1 MSEKKPK
8 QTRRPRSKE
17 IKPYMV
23 GGSYTD
29 TSNAASPTATR
40 SRRNNSGSIE
50 RSDRFKNISDGIIP
64 FNHNKY
70 SSNSTLDVRDAVIL
84 CQKAYYNFAIFRS
97 TIDLMTEFSMSDVY
111 FRGGSKKSREFF
123 EAFFKKISLWSIQ
136 DKFFREYY
144 RSGNVFLYRFD
155 AILQPKDVRRITQ
168 TFGAEADLLA
178 EKTIPARY
186 ITLNPSDIQVAGNLT
201 FHNAV
206 YYKSLSDYELAR
218 LREPR
223 TEEDAQ
229 VLEGLPKEIREQI
242 KKKQTSSIQIPLDNE
257 KITAIFYKK
266 QDYEPLS
273 VPMGYPVLEDLNW
286 KQEMKKMD
294 MAVTRTTQQAILL
307 ITMGNEP
314 DKGGVNQKN
323 LENMQKLFVNQSVG
337 RVLVAD
343 YTTKAD
349 FVIPDIAGILDP
361 KKYDVVDKDIQI
373 GLNNIL
379 LGVGER
385 FSNQVAKAEM
395 FLGRLRRGR
404 EAFMNDF
411 LVPEIRRISKELGF
425 KGVPTPVFDEINLK
439 DETNIH
445 RIYSRLVEIGVL
457 TPEEALEAFKTG
469 RLPDAEMS
477 VENQKKFQEL
487 KEDGLY
493 EPLTGAGGH
502 PNNPNEV
509 KQGKVTVPPQ
519 MNGRPPGSTGPQTT
533 KKATPVG
540 QGPQSKR
547 PVSASVNFSVTKV
560 KENMVLSQKLNDKII
575 SSLKR
580 KHKLKKLSEEQMD
593 VVEQISNIIISNEEP
608 GDWLKSTTAYIAK
621 PIDKNK
627 DRVDKVQEVALI
639 HQLDDYMAGI
649 LFASRIAKT
658 TEEKDA
664 KE

>member
-1 MSEKKPK
+1 
-8 QTRRPRSKE
+8 
-17 IKPYMV
+17 
-23 GGSYTD
+23 
-29 TSNAASPTATR
+29 
-40 SRRNNSGSIE
+40 
-50 RSDRFKNISDGIIP
+50 
-64 FNHNKY
+64 
-70 SSNSTLDVRDAVIL
+70 
-84 CQKAYYNFAIFRS
+84 
-97 TIDLMTEFSMSDVY
+97 
-111 FRGGSKKSREFF
+111 
-123 EAFFKKISLWSIQ
+123 
-136 DKFFREYY
+136 
-144 RSGNVFLYRFD
+144 
-155 AILQPKDVRRITQ
+155 
-168 TFGAEADLLA
+168 
-178 EKTIPARY
+178 
-186 ITLNPSDIQVAGNLT
+186 
-201 FHNAV
+201 
-206 YYKSLSDYELAR
+206 
-218 LREPR
+218 
-223 TEEDAQ
+223 
-229 VLEGLPKEIREQI
+229 
-242 KKKQTSSIQIPLDNE
+242 
-257 KITAIFYKK
+257 
-266 QDYEPLS
+266 
-273 VPMGYPVLEDLNW
+273 
-286 KQEMKKMD
+286 
-294 MAVTRTTQQAILL
+294 
-307 ITMGNEP
+307 
-314 DKGGVNQKN
+314 
-323 LENMQKLFVNQSVG
+323 MQKLFVNQSVG

>member
-23 GGSYTD
+23 GGSIYTE
-29 TSNAASPTATR
+29 TSNAATPTATR
-40 SRRNNSGSIE
+40 SRRNNSGNIE
-50 RSDRFKNISDGIIP
+50 RTDRFKNINDGIIP

-123 EAFFKKISLWSIQ
+123 EAFFNKIGLWSIQ

-144 RSGNVFLYRFD
+144 RSGNVFMYRFD
-155 AILQPKDVRRITQ
+155 AILQPKDVRKITQ

-178 EKTIPARY
+178 EKSIPARY

-201 FHNAV
+201 FHNAT
-206 YYKSLSDYELAR
+206 YFKNLSDYELAR

-223 TEEDAQ
+223 TEEDVQ
-229 VLEGLPKEIREQI
+229 VLEGLPKKVRDEI

-257 KITAIFYKK
+257 KITAVFYKK

-323 LENMQKLFVNQSVG
+323 LENMQNLFVNQSVG

-395 FLGRLRRGR
+395 FLARLKRGR

-411 LVPEIRRISKELGF
+411 LIPEIRRISKELGF
-425 KGVPTPVFDEINLK
+425 KTFPTPVFDEINLK
-439 DETNIH
+439 DDTNIH

-457 TPEEALEAFKTG
+457 TPEEAIEALQTG
-469 RLPDAEMS
+469 RLPDSDMS

-493 EPLTGAGGH
+493 EPLMGAGAH

-509 KQGKVTVPPQ
+509 KQGEVTSPPQ
-519 MNGRPPGSTGPQTT
+519 MSGRPPGTTGPQTT

-547 PVSASVNFSVTKV
+547 PVSASLHFSPTKIRD
-560 KENMVLSQKLNDKII
+560 NLILSQKLETKVA
-575 SSLKR
+575 SSVKKL
-580 KHKLKKLSEEQMD
+580 HKLKELDEKQMD
-593 VVEQISNIIISNEEP
+593 IVEQISHIIIANEEP
-608 GDWLKSTTAYIAK
+608 GDWLKASIVKKYIAE
-621 PIDKNK
+621 PIDQNK
-627 DRVDKVQEVALI
+627 DRVGKVQEVALT
-639 HQLDDYMAGI
+639 HQLGDFMAGI
-649 LFASRIAKT
+649 LFASRI
-658 TEEKDA
+658 EEDA
-664 KE
+664 KK